1 MIGKFVAGAAVLA
14 LAPSAAPAHHSGAMF
29 DQAVTKKLT
38 GTVREFQWTNP
49 HCFIQLVVKDERGQ
63 DVEWSLE
70 MTAPIHL
77 QRLGWRRSSLKPGD
91 RITVTI
97 NPLRNGQFGGNVVEA
112 LGADGKP
119 IGARA

>member
-1 MIGKFVAGAAVLA
+1 MLRKIVTAATLA
-14 LAPSAAPAHHSGAMF
+14 VVSPSQAHHSGAMF
-29 DQAVTKKLT
+29 DQAVTRKLT
-38 GTVREFQWTNP
+38 GTVREFQWANP
-49 HCFIQLVVKDERGQ
+49 HCFIQLLVKDERGQ
-63 DVEWSLE
+63 DVEWSLGI
-70 MTAPIHL
+70 TAPPHL

-97 NPLRNGQFGGNVVEA
+97 NPLRNGQNGGNVVEA